1 MPVAM
6 EISFTCRARSHS
18 QAWFGYYTQVGTSLE
33 VHRHL
38 VELESTFSG
47 QPGRHSAPTLRM
59 CPARRGAGTKTMGC
73 WHPWPPMEQAQHLGD
88 GAGGESTGVKAA
100 C

>member
-6 EISFTCRARSHS
+6 ESSFTCRARSHS

-47 QPGRHSAPTLRM
+47 QPGRHSGTNAAHVPCKAGCWHQDDGML
-59 CPARRGAGTKTMGC
+59 ASLAADGAGTTFG
-73 WHPWPPMEQAQHLGD
+73 
-88 GAGGESTGVKAA
+88 
-100 C
+100 